1 MGEAGL
7 SPSASVFAEG
17 SYLPHWA
24 NTKGTY
30 WTTRNGILFI
40 SLPQMC
46 PGQEWPSELGGWH
59 LEDQRQPVTKSQLQ
73 HSSQGQALSVVGV
86 WESGFSACSVS
97 MQLPGLASL
106 KKTQVVKPRGDEED
120 GGCCGCFFLDLI
132 KAGGRHTVFLLPAE
146 IGTMLTEWK
155 HFDFN

>member
-73 HSSQGQALSVVGV
+73 HSSQGQVPQS
-86 WESGFSACSVS
+86 WESESPGSLHAQSVCSFLGWRPWKRHRLWSQGGMRRTAGAVDVS
-97 MQLPGLASL
+97 SL
-106 KKTQVVKPRGDEED
+106 ILLRLEED
-120 GGCCGCFFLDLI
+120 TLCSYC
-132 KAGGRHTVFLLPAE
+132 LLR
-146 IGTMLTEWK
+146 
-155 HFDFN
+155 